1 MSYSF
6 NKLATIAECDML
18 LDRANLEKEE
28 LVHDASGY
36 KLDTTATARSVAQA
50 QADLTSVNVQ
60 ITAFT
65 AALEALPDGDEKTKM
80 ASRIRRL
87 NDRKE
92 NLEERVSN
100 TGNTGLLLIEMRKG
114 LADKQVEAL
123 NSFIAGVEARKA
135 ALAEEE
141 EG

>member
-1 MSYSF
+1 
-6 NKLATIAECDML
+6 LATVAECDIL

-28 LVHDASGY
+28 LVHDAGGY

-114 LADKQVEAL
+114 LADKQVEEL

-141 EG
+141 EQG

>member
-1 MSYSF
+1 
-6 NKLATIAECDML
+6 LATVAECDIL
-18 LDRANLEKEE
+18 VDRANLEKEE

-36 KLDTTATARSVAQA
+36 RLDTTSTARSVAQA
-50 QADLTSVNVQ
+50 QADLASVNVQ

-65 AALEALPDGDEKTKM
+65 AALDALPDGEEKTKM

-114 LADKQVEAL
+114 LADKQVEEL
-123 NSFIAGVEARKA
+123 DSFIAGVAARSA
-135 ALAEEE
+135 ALA
-141 EG
+141 